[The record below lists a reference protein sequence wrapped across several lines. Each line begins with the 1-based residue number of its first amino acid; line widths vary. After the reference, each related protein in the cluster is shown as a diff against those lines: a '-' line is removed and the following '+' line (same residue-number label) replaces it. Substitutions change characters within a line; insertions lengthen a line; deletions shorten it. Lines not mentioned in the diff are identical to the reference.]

1 MAENSIGQHE
11 VEEQAQPPYQW
22 ESRPKGTSW
31 VDKLRS
37 SQAKDQCLAW
47 HITPAATLEA
57 NRTLLKDF
65 INHKVEKLL
74 GPIHNKSE
82 EIQELEDEAR
92 TTPNLK
98 EAPKNI
104 ATEDQWSYLVK
115 TTAAAILADM
125 IDSFPLV
132 SGTDP
137 RRLVRFLI
145 SFKQVIK
152 LDLVPSNNVILN
164 VLPKT
169 EGQLRA
175 LWNRAIV
182 EKYSSSQVLC
192 SVLET
197 FLPGRVR
204 QQCVSEM
211 LYRVQKP
218 KETLAD
224 FVTDLQSLADI
235 LLAEFGEQDLLDT
248 ILTGLNP
255 ATRARLAGFPPPT
268 TVDDLYALS
277 PRIDV
282 IRTTEMQF
290 HREYA
295 ISSGASGGTPTG
307 YSNRH
312 IQDVHNRFRGQNN
325 SRTAFA
331 SKQPN
336 QYQGRHGNMNY
347 NRQYDTGSTLY
358 YAQNS
363 GRNERSFHNRSVDG
377 NQSRNNHGIDHNHEN
392 FQGRGQRSFTNSRY
406 RSSNHGSS
414 NQNNIH
420 FTSSNLKAKGG
431 H

>member
-11 VEEQAQPPYQW
+11 
-22 ESRPKGTSW
+22 

-47 HITPAATLEA
+47 HIAPAATLEA

-65 INHKVEKLL
+65 INHKVERLL
-74 GPIHNKSE
+74 DPIHNKSE
-82 EIQELEDEAR
+82 EMQELEDEAR

-115 TTAAAILADM
+115 TTAYCNFI
-125 IDSFPLV
+125 
-132 SGTDP
+132 G
-137 RRLVRFLI
+137 
-145 SFKQVIK
+145 
-152 LDLVPSNNVILN
+152 N
-164 VLPKT
+164 
-169 EGQLRA
+169 
-175 LWNRAIV
+175 
-182 EKYSSSQVLC
+182 
-192 SVLET
+192 
-197 FLPGRVR
+197 
-204 QQCVSEM
+204 M
-211 LYRVQKP
+211 LYPAERVVVRP
-218 KETLAD
+218 R
-224 FVTDLQSLADI
+224 DI
-235 LLAEFGEQDLLDT
+235 PIGIFRMFT
-248 ILTGLNP
+248 IG
-255 ATRARLAGFPPPT
+255 
-268 TVDDLYALS
+268 
-277 PRIDV
+277 
-282 IRTTEMQF
+282 
-290 HREYA
+290 
-295 ISSGASGGTPTG
+295 
-307 YSNRH
+307 
-312 IQDVHNRFRGQNN
+312 FRGQNN

-363 GRNERSFHNRSVDG
+363 GRNERSFHTRSLDS
-377 NQSRNNHGIDHNHEN
+377 NQSRNNHGINYNHEN